1 MSPKHPLIL
10 YIWFSVVQALTKGN
24 LSAWALAEPLIVR
37 QDNLRGWLILVP
49 QMRLI
54 IL

>member
-1 MSPKHPLIL
+1 MTPKHPLIL
-10 YIWFSVVQALTKGN
+10 YILFIVIQALTKGS
-24 LSAWALAEPLIVR
+24 LGAWALAEPLIVR
-37 QDNLRGWLILVP
+37 QDNLRGRLILVP